1 MEAMNTPAEPIK
13 PDDILTNARA
23 KITWGDSAPSV
34 RDYLIDHGVSAAEA
48 DAMIKQLVRERN
60 AEIRAIGIRR
70 ILIGAPLVLVSTWFI
85 WFVLAD
91 EHPSYSGSSSA
102 RDLGR
107 GLGGAFL
114 FGCFGL
120 WKLIGGLMFLLRPQS
135 DDESI
140 ADIEE

>member
-13 PDDILTNARA
+13 PDVILTNARA
-23 KITWGDSAPSV
+23 KITWGDSAASV

-60 AEIRAIGIRR
+60 AAIRAIGIRR
-70 ILIGAPLVLVSTWFI
+70 VLIGAPLLFISILLTWYLI
-85 WFVLAD
+85 SD
-91 EHPSYSGSSSA
+91 EQTLYHRTTYRISGF
-102 RDLGR
+102 LILM
-107 GLGGAFL
+107 GL
-114 FGCFGL
+114 FGL
-120 WKLIGGLMFLLRPQS
+120 WKLIGGLMFLLRPQA